1 MVKTEGYITVI
12 GETEAEYTEKRSR
25 FIATLKHCE
34 TEEEAAE
41 FINALKSKYW
51 DARHN
56 CYAYSVENGALKRFS
71 DDGEPHGTAGKPI
84 LSVIDGA
91 GITNVCIVVTRYF
104 GGVLLGTGG
113 LVRAYTKAAS
123 DAAAKIA
130 KAVMTPGTVF
140 SAECDYSA
148 AERLEKLIFDAGGSV
163 ENTVYAEN
171 VRYEFFIS
179 DTEKQKFTER
189 LKEVFCARITAVSL
203 SVYMVKST
211 EKSIFTAE
219 TFKSEKKA
227 DCILILGAGV
237 KDGKPKPMLRDRLL
251 TGIELYKSGAADK
264 IIMSGDHGRADYDEV
279 NVMRSFAIEQGV
291 RAEDIFLDHAGFS
304 TYDSVYRAKN
314 IFGAESIITVSQKYH
329 LYRAL
334 YISEKLDVKA
344 AGVAADLNP
353 YGGQLKRDIREIIA
367 RDKDFFKCIIKPE
380 AEIMGD
386 KIPLDGD
393 GSITLG

>member
-1 MVKTEGYITVI
+1 MKRKYKAVI
-12 GETEAEYTEKRSR
+12 
-25 FIATLKHCE
+25 FVVL
-34 TEEEAAE
+34 
-41 FINALKSKYW
+41 
-51 DARHN
+51 
-56 CYAYSVENGALKRFS
+56 
-71 DDGEPHGTAGKPI
+71 
-84 LSVIDGA
+84 
-91 GITNVCIVVTRYF
+91 GI
-104 GGVLLGTGG
+104 VLLIG
-113 LVRAYTKAAS
+113 
-123 DAAAKIA
+123 IA
-130 KAVMTPGTVF
+130 
-140 SAECDYSA
+140 
-148 AERLEKLIFDAGGSV
+148 
-163 ENTVYAEN
+163 
-171 VRYEFFIS
+171 
-179 DTEKQKFTER
+179 
-189 LKEVFCARITAVSL
+189 AVSL
-203 SVYMVKST
+203 SVYMVRAT

-279 NVMRSFAIEQGV
+279 NVMRAFALEQGV

-314 IFGAESIITVSQKYH
+314 IFGAENIIIVSQKYH

-344 AGVAADLNP
+344 AGVSANLNT

-367 RDKDFFKCIIKPE
+367 RDKDFFKCIVKPE